1 MQTGQP
7 DHSLTAYG
15 IFSVGYLE
23 AFSRRGLWSAES
35 KEKRL
40 ATSKTNSQNKQEN
53 MKELLLKLALQECA
67 KRGIGRAMRSE
78 AEALTENILKI
89 VDKEI
94 DELKEKIAELEHEV
108 ENLTIDLK
116 EANDRHNS

>member
-1 MQTGQP
+1 
-7 DHSLTAYG
+7 
-15 IFSVGYLE
+15 
-23 AFSRRGLWSAES
+23 
-35 KEKRL
+35 
-40 ATSKTNSQNKQEN
+40 

-94 DELKEKIAELEHEV
+94 DELKEKIAELEHEQ
-108 ENLTIDLK
+108 ENLTMETFQWGDLSQ
-116 EANDRHNS
+116 ENIMLLEIRILQL

>member
-1 MQTGQP
+1 
-7 DHSLTAYG
+7 
-15 IFSVGYLE
+15 
-23 AFSRRGLWSAES
+23 
-35 KEKRL
+35 
-40 ATSKTNSQNKQEN
+40 

-78 AEALTENILKI
+78 AEALTENILLI

-108 ENLTIDLK
+108 ENLK
-116 EANDRHNS
+116 ESNDRHNSQPLS

>member
-1 MQTGQP
+1 MLGGKLLINLNP
-7 DHSLTAYG
+7 NN
-15 IFSVGYLE
+15 F
-23 AFSRRGLWSAES
+23 
-35 KEKRL
+35 
-40 ATSKTNSQNKQEN
+40 
-53 MKELLLKLALQECA
+53 MKDQLLKLALQECA

-108 ENLTIDLK
+108 ENLTMNLK
-116 EANDRHNS
+116 FPNDRHNS

>member
-1 MQTGQP
+1 M
-7 DHSLTAYG
+7 
-15 IFSVGYLE
+15 
-23 AFSRRGLWSAES
+23 RGNKPLRNP
-35 KEKRL
+35 KPN
-40 ATSKTNSQNKQEN
+40 NS

-94 DELKEKIAELEHEV
+94 DQLKERIAELEHQL
-108 ENLTIDLK
+108 ENN
-116 EANDRHNS
+116 EHNGQSLS

>member
-1 MQTGQP
+1 M
-7 DHSLTAYG
+7 
-15 IFSVGYLE
+15 
-23 AFSRRGLWSAES
+23 RG
-35 KEKRL
+35 
-40 ATSKTNSQNKQEN
+40 NKPLRN
-53 MKELLLKLALQECA
+53 LKPNNFMKELLLKLALQECA

-108 ENLTIDLK
+108 ENLK
-116 EANDRHNS
+116 EANDRHNSQPLS